1 MDRGTGKGREEEKIW
16 EVERKDGEDLTQNKV
31 FHQSRMKSGSR
42 RKEEGEEG
50 LEVLQVE
57 SLWIGMRMGDERG
70 VSKEETNLTRL
81 RRGCMLLNY
90 GVENE
95 DERECACLGLKRG
108 RREGHKRKQKQS
120 RNQVAWAWRSRLAVQ
135 DRDKSTQR
143 RIYSGSPP

>member
-1 MDRGTGKGREEEKIW
+1 MDPNSGIEVCGKGRGRGTGRGREGEKIW
-16 EVERKDGEDLTQNKV
+16 EVERKDEEDLTQNKV
-31 FHQSRMKSGSR
+31 YHQNRMKSGSMK
-42 RKEEGEEG
+42 KEEEGEG

-57 SLWIGMRMGDERG
+57 SLWIGMQMEDERG

-81 RRGCMLLNY
+81 LRGCMLLLND

-120 RNQVAWAWRSRLAVQ
+120 RN
-135 DRDKSTQR
+135 
-143 RIYSGSPP
+143 